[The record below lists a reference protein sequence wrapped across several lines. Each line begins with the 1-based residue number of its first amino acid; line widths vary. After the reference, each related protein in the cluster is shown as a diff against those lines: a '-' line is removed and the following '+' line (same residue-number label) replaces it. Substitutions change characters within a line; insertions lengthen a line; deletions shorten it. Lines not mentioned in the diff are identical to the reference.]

1 MALSKDL
8 AGAVPAPP
16 DVQPSV
22 PPYWAEAKAEL
33 MRRDRIMNK
42 LIPQFGNDGDLT
54 IDCAYVLVER
64 GRGAPDSV
72 FKAMLVQLKTLP
84 ENERPPI
91 YPKLLAECQKRAG
104 DQAAKKDE

>member
-8 AGAVPAPP
+8 TGADPALP

-42 LIPQFGNDGDLT
+42 LIPQFGDMHLRGHPDPFTTLARSIVGQQVT
-54 IDCAYVLVER
+54 VKAAEAAWGSCASCAR
-64 GRGAPDSV
+64 R
-72 FKAMLVQLKTLP
+72 
-84 ENERPPI
+84 
-91 YPKLLAECQKRAG
+91 
-104 DQAAKKDE
+104 